1 MGQITAHPGENMNP
15 IKILGVVPELIE
27 CERED
32 AAGNCALWKVTKEVS
47 LEEPLGFY
55 VKPSVEYGGG
65 WFQGDFGSFTGAH
78 LGVGYHRLQLAPYF
92 YDLKTGDSSK
102 GDFLGGDVSFN
113 IGQVYSAD
121 HLLPNYRIVQLG
133 LMGGTLDLG
142 EEKAIGT
149 GLSARAF
156 TSLMAYGLG
165 VTLKA
170 IATPFA
176 ENPGFSFFFGL
187 DFAIAPYG
195 REQSQVSYTE
205 KDPRG
210 PEFK

>member
-1 MGQITAHPGENMNP
+1 MNP
-15 IKILGVVPELIE
+15 IKTIGVIPEFIE
-27 CERED
+27 CEEED
-32 AAGNCALWKVTKEVS
+32 PEGNCTFWKVTKEVS

-55 VKPSVEYGGG
+55 IKPSVEYGGG

-92 YDLKTGDSSK
+92 YDLKTGDAGK
-102 GDFLGGDVSFN
+102 GEFLGGDVSFN
-113 IGQVYSAD
+113 ISQDYNAD
-121 HLLPNYRIVQLG
+121 PLLPNYRIFQLG

-142 EEKAIGT
+142 EEQAFGT

-156 TSLMAYGLG
+156 TSLMVYGLG
-165 VTLKA
+165 VTLKGVV
-170 IATPFA
+170 TPLA

-187 DFAIAPYG
+187 DFALVPYG
-195 REQSQVSYTE
+195 REQSQVYYTKE
-205 KDPRG
+205 DPHG